1 MSTKTTKLGA
11 ITKGDWKV
19 APHGPNGCPIVG
31 AAGVMV
37 AMLAHS
43 VNHEDQRDAAEAN
56 ADLIVDAGNTANRT
70 GKLPSELEEENAKL
84 RAALEVAILELDK
97 CERACKRAYTIADHH
112 SIRDLRVVP
121 NQLKVRNLRE
131 VLASLTT

>member
-43 VNHEDQRDAAEAN
+43 VNYEDQRDAARAN
-56 ADLIVDAGNTANRT
+56 ADLIADAGNTANRT

-84 RAALEVAILELDK
+84 RAALEAMCGWLDD
-97 CERACKRAYTIADHH
+97 ERLGTWHYMEGNFYADKHKRIA
-112 SIRDLRVVP
+112 SA
-121 NQLKVRNLRE
+121 RE